1 MFKRSIW
8 WKVYFFCMTIL
19 VAMAILTFLV
29 SDSVEIVDYIGL
41 PFLVVAA
48 IGLFG
53 YVFLKQILDDFLG
66 CTNSV

>member
-1 MFKRSIW
+1 
-8 WKVYFFCMTIL
+8 MTIL